1 MLNRLTLIVVFAFG
15 MIQGGALAGPVVGN
29 DGSFG
34 YQGYL
39 EFEGAPANGDFYFRF
54 SMFDSAVGGSE
65 VSPLYGLVGPVTA
78 TDGLFV
84 CNIQLGGSQE
94 DALGFWREFGDAVK
108 YLNIEVG
115 QIEGLYTTLSNRVF
129 IGSTPQALHSQFA
142 RALTFPYVDSYSEPF
157 GDLSTMVSLTSEFG
171 GTVAELRANGVSD
184 EPTVYIRGERVFGS
198 SFAFQSGALL
208 VDSREDEVAIRGE
221 GSRFSI
227 VGFFSDPPTLSG
239 VSAAVVG
246 SVGFGSSADVVAV
259 WGTNG
264 PAGTSARLGT
274 ADYAGDFDGD
284 VLVRDDM
291 RVQGEATRDYANN
304 SPSPIGPLAYGFVST
319 TGVVG
324 SATANLSASWD
335 AANSRYLIEVDGE
348 LLGFNSHVVSVTVVD
363 SFEPRLATFDGSG
376 SGMLSVKIWDINSGN
391 VPVQDNF
398 SIVIYDANP
407 VVVNRIA
414 APDGVDPDK
423 YTEATGAV
431 LVETR
436 SRVEPVKELD
446 TQGLLLDD

>member
-1 MLNRLTLIVVFAFG
+1 MLNRLALIMVVALG

-54 SMFDSAVGGSE
+54 SMFDSAVGGNE
-65 VSPLYGLVGPVTA
+65 VSPLYSEVGPITA

-84 CNIQLGGSQE
+84 CNIQMGDTQE
-94 DALGFWREFGDAVK
+94 DALGFWKEYGDAVK

-115 QIEGLYTTLSNRVF
+115 QIEGSYTTLSDRVF
-129 IGSTPQALHSQFA
+129 IGSTAQALHSQFA

-157 GDLSTMVSLTSEFG
+157 GDPSTMLSLTSEFG

-184 EPTVYIRGERVFGS
+184 EPTVYIRGEEVFGS

-284 VLVRDDM
+284 VLARDAL
-291 RVQGEATRDYANN
+291 RVQGEATRDYASN

-324 SATANLSASWD
+324 SATANFSASWD
-335 AANSRYLIEVDGE
+335 AANSRYIIEVDGE
-348 LLGFNSHVVSVTVVD
+348 FLGFNSHVVSVTVVD
-363 SFEPRLATFDGSG
+363 SFEPRLATFDGAG

-414 APDGVDPDK
+414 APDGVDADK

-436 SRVEPVKELD
+436 SRVEPVAELD
-446 TQGLLLDD
+446 TEGLLLDD